1 MTTRS
6 MTITNA
12 TRARRQISLPEDLCT
27 AAEQRFGSRFENL
40 ESLLEFVLGELTRT
54 DADSLDRAEQAII
67 EQRLRDL
74 GYI

>member
-1 MTTRS
+1 MTT
-6 MTITNA
+6 TT
-12 TRARRQISLPEDLCT
+12 TTPARRQISLRGELCA

-40 ESLLEFVLGELTRT
+40 ESLLEFVLRELTRN
-54 DADSLDRAEQAII
+54 DAESLDQTEQAIL

>member
-1 MTTRS
+1 MTT
-6 MTITNA
+6 TT
-12 TRARRQISLPEDLCT
+12 TTPARRQISLPEELCA

-40 ESLLEFVLGELTRT
+40 ESLLEFVLRELTRN
-54 DADSLDRAEQAII
+54 DAESLDQTEQAIL